1 MNYRT
6 DTRLTPRELV
16 LVRLIGEESM
26 SNAEIAEHLRIALP
40 TVKNELYTI
49 FQKLGITTRLEL
61 SGQWH
66 RGRFEGY
73 ECKKSH
79 QKPQRVCVETTSGAS
94 SL

>member
-1 MNYRT
+1 
-6 DTRLTPRELV
+6 
-16 LVRLIGEESM
+16 
-26 SNAEIAEHLRIALP
+26 
-40 TVKNELYTI
+40 LYTI

>member
-1 MNYRT
+1 
-6 DTRLTPRELV
+6 
-16 LVRLIGEESM
+16 M
-26 SNAEIAEHLRIALP
+26 SNIEIAGQLGIALQS
-40 TVKNELYTI
+40 VKNEFRTI
-49 FQKLGITTRLEL
+49 FDKLGISSRLEL

-66 RGRFEGY
+66 RGRFKDY